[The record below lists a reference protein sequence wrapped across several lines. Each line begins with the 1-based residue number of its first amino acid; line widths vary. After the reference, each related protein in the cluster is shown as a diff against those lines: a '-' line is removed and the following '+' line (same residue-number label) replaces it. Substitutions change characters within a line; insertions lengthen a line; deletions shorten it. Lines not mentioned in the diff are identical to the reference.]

1 MSEPA
6 RPHAQPT
13 TPRPGG
19 VFPLAGHQVARVG
32 YGTMQLPRLK
42 DATAARKVLRRAFE
56 LGVNHFDTA
65 HFYGNGVANGYLAQE
80 LGAELDVVVV
90 TKVGARPAERGP
102 MPMIPAQRP
111 EQLRQG
117 VLDNLR
123 SLGVDHLD
131 VVNMRRIAP
140 GSFPLTREQK
150 VDFDDQVAEMVTMRE
165 EGLIGAIGLSTV
177 SLDEL
182 RRALP
187 AGIACVQNP
196 YSLTARK
203 DEPVLAACRA
213 EGIAWAPY
221 FPLGGAFPGSAK
233 VTHEPV
239 VQEIAQAL
247 GARPAQVGLA
257 WLLHHADNTLLIP
270 GTTSVDHLEQ
280 NVAAG
285 AVQLDAQAMAS
296 LDKVNPAAGIR
307 GFLNRFRR
315 P

>member
-1 MSEPA
+1 
-6 RPHAQPT
+6 
-13 TPRPGG
+13 
-19 VFPLAGHQVARVG
+19 VFALAGHAVARVG

-42 DATAARKVLRRAFE
+42 DAAAAHKVLRRAFE

-65 HFYGNGVANGYLAQE
+65 HFYGDGEANGHLAQA
-80 LGAELDVVVV
+80 LGREQDVVIV
-90 TKVGARPAERGP
+90 TKVGARPAKRGP
-102 MPMIPAQRP
+102 IPLVPAQRP
-111 EQLRQG
+111 EELRQE

-123 SLGVDHLD
+123 TLRTDRLD
-131 VVNMRRIAP
+131 VVNMRRIPP
-140 GSFPLTREQK
+140 GTFPLTPAQK
-150 VDFDDQVAEMVTMRE
+150 VDFDDQMAEMVAMRD

-177 SLDEL
+177 NLTEL

-187 AGIACVQNP
+187 AGVVCVQNH
-196 YSLTARK
+196 YSLTVRRE
-203 DEPVLAACRA
+203 EPVLDLCRA
-213 EGIAWAPY
+213 EGIAWVPY

-239 VQEIAQAL
+239 VQEIARAL
-247 GARPAQVGLA
+247 GATPAQVGLA
-257 WLLHHADNTLLIP
+257 WLLHHADNTLIIP

-285 AVQLDAQAMAS
+285 ALRLDDQAMAN